1 MSAWRYVYV
10 CMYACRHVGRCA
22 CLSLSLSQ
30 TGIGIMHVCV
40 YAYMQ
45 AGMGLCIYANVLYVF
60 MPVNACTRDSA

>member
-1 MSAWRYVYV
+1 M
-10 CMYACRHVGRCA
+10 
-22 CLSLSLSQ
+22 
-30 TGIGIMHVCV
+30 CV